1 MAILNSYSNIN
12 FLLDRAPAPSDSDVD
27 NDSDFGN
34 NLTRNISAIN
44 AGAGSSINIV
54 NNYGGLYT
62 NKFSS
67 TAMNSRNEQ
76 ILIQSMV
83 SESIFANGVT
93 IRYMPRWNPYVDN
106 VFNEAPDATFNK
118 GYLWDVVI
126 KSAAGFEGEGDV
138 LTLYGMEMK
147 EEFEFIL
154 SIPRFTEL
162 HTEWIASLADDD
174 LRSKFQRHRPLEGD
188 LVVVPFGRA
197 AANTGQYFP
206 KVFEILHVTTFHD
219 GAFFQVGD
227 NYQFKLKARLFDLSA
242 EDLDFSPTVVNEKG
256 EVVVSADT
264 GPIAKAKEKNEILDS
279 QGNFNILDSEIQ
291 EDTWAENKQLEQA
304 AQVEDKRHINNQ
316 IEQTRRLTDDY
327 TAKLFG
333 MPGVINDLSEI

>member
-1 MAILNSYSNIN
+1 MAITNSYSNIS
-12 FLLDRAPAPSDSDVD
+12 FLLDRAPADSDTD
-27 NDSDFGN
+27 NDSEFGV
-34 NLTRNISAIN
+34 NLARNVSAIN
-44 AGAGSSINIV
+44 QNTGSITITNTY
-54 NNYGGLYT
+54 NALYT
-62 NKFSS
+62 NQFGA

-76 ILIQSMV
+76 LLIQSMV

-93 IRYMPRWNPYVDN
+93 IRYMPRWNPHVDK
-106 VFNEAPDATFNK
+106 VFNEAPDATFSR
-118 GYLWDVVI
+118 GYQWNVVI

-147 EEFEFIL
+147 EEFEFVL
-154 SIPRFTEL
+154 SIPNFTQW
-162 HTEWIASLADDD
+162 HQEWYATLDSETQA
-174 LRSKFQRHRPLEGD
+174 KFKRTRPLEGD
-188 LVVVPFGRA
+188 LVVVPFGRV

-227 NYQFKLKARLFDLSA
+227 NYQYKLKARLFDLSA
-242 EDLDFSPTVVNEKG
+242 EDLEFSPTVVDEEGNEI
-256 EVVVSADT
+256 VSATT
-264 GPIAKAKEKNEILDS
+264 GPIAKAKEQNDILDA

-304 AQVEDKRHINNQ
+304 AQVEDKFHVNNR
-316 IEQTRRLTDDY
+316 IEQTDRLTDDY

-333 MPGVINDLSEI
+333 MPGVINNLDDI